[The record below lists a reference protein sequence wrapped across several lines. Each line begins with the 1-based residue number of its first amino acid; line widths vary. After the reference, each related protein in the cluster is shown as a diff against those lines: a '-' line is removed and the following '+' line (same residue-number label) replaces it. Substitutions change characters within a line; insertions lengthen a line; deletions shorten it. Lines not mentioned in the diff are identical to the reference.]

1 MRGVKIPVLKNIY
14 QNKYTYSVV
23 NNKAP
28 RMNVTLLLP
37 NDNNN
42 LSKVILSAIQSEMI
56 DVRIESESAKFRT
69 ITPVSPRDGNI
80 TKNDQRIIEYLR
92 QMDTPKVKLSALL
105 KKLGLSVKQQKRVIS
120 HLTKE
125 VNGNTFLAY
134 ESKQLGY
141 SAIKDGQW
149 YLISKDIGV

>member
-1 MRGVKIPVLKNIY
+1 MINRGCCRKIVDG
-14 QNKYTYSVV
+14 
-23 NNKAP
+23 KASK
-28 RMNVTLLLP
+28 MKVSMLLP
-37 NDNNN
+37 KTNGT
-42 LSKVILSAIQSEMI
+42 LSDAILQSIRDEMI
-56 DVRIESESAKFRT
+56 DININVLDAQFVTKA
-69 ITPVSPRDGNI
+69 PVSTYDGNV

-92 QMDTPKVKLSALL
+92 QMDTPKIKLSVLL

-141 SAIKDGQW
+141 SAIKEGQW
-149 YLISKDIGV
+149 YLISRDIGV